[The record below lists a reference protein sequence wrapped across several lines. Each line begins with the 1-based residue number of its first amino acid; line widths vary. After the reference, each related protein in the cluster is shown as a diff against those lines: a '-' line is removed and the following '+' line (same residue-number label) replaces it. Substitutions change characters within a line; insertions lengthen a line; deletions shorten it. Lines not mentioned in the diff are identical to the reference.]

1 MANSLS
7 VPCSIIP
14 NPYQSAV
21 FDGARHAG
29 SKRDLVFLGRLIE
42 GKGLGVL
49 LHALAL
55 LADRGIRPTLTVI
68 GRGPAEDLHRQ
79 QVTQLALAAQ
89 VEFSGPLR
97 GVALRDRLTEHQL
110 LIVPSV
116 WDEPFG
122 IVVLEG
128 LACGLIPVVAD
139 AGGLPEA
146 VGQCGPI
153 VSRNKPSELAG
164 EIERLLRDDTYRHKF
179 RDGTAEYLVAHKP
192 SRIAE
197 RYLQSLKKQNKTSRS

>member
-1 MANSLS
+1 
-7 VPCSIIP
+7 
-14 NPYQSAV
+14 
-21 FDGARHAG
+21 
-29 SKRDLVFLGRLIE
+29 LIE
-42 GKGLGVL
+42 DKGLGVL
-49 LHALAL
+49 LEALAL
-55 LADRGIRPTLTVI
+55 LAGRGLHPTLTVI
-68 GRGPAEDLHRQ
+68 GRGPAEALHRQ
-79 QVTQLALAAQ
+79 QAAQLELGAQ

-97 GVALRDRLTEHQL
+97 GMALRDRLAAHQL

-128 LACGLIPVVAD
+128 LACGLIPVVSD

-153 VSRNKPSELAG
+153 VSRNKPSELAR
-164 EIERLLRDDTYRHKF
+164 EIERLLREDTYREKF

-197 RYLQSLKKQNKTSRS
+197 QYLEALKNRRTSQE